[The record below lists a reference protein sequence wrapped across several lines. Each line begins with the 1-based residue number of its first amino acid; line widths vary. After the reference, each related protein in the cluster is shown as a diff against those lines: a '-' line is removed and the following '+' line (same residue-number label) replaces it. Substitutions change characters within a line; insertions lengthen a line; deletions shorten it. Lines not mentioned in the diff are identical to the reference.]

1 MKGEAT
7 IQPPPLIEALHVI
20 SHIVSLCVLLHVDPV
35 TRGTDIAVKWLGFD
49 IDVSEMLQR
58 LT

>member
-35 TRGTDIAVKWLGFD
+35 TRGTDIAGECGSSVCLC
-49 IDVSEMLQR
+49 
-58 LT
+58 T